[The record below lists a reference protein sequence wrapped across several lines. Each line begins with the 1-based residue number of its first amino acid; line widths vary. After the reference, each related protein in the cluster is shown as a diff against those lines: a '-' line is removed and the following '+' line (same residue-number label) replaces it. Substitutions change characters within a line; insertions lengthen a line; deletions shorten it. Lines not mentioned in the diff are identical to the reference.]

1 MVYDKYLCI
10 VYVAM
15 KVYTK
20 NWPTRKRIDRF
31 DLLQVIAIDLN
42 LIPTPYFKRQTIVSA
57 SVQTY
62 QRHSVPRFPNEARY
76 RGARARS
83 HSVSSTRI
91 TSGFLLIRS
100 VTLISFF
107 LSFFLYFS
115 FPFFLVYFCAWSY
128 HTFRKCWLPKLQW
141 DDSFINFF
149 KVYIDIETTMQRD
162 RS

>member
-1 MVYDKYLCI
+1 M
-10 VYVAM
+10 
-15 KVYTK
+15 YTK

-31 DLLQVIAIDLN
+31 DRLRVVAIDLN
-42 LIPTPYFKRQTIVSA
+42 LIPTLYFKRQTIVSA

-107 LSFFLYFS
+107 ISFFLYFS
-115 FPFFLVYFCAWSY
+115 FRRLFVYFFSAWSY

-141 DDSFINFF
+141 DDNFINFPE
-149 KVYIDIETTMQRD
+149 VYIDIEMTMQRSRD
-162 RS
+162 RLPRVRNRKKAME